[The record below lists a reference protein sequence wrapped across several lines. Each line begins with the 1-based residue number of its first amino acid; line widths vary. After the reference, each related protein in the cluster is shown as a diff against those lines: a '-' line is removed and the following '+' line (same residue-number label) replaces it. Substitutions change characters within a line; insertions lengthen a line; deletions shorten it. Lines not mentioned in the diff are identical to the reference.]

1 MKSLRI
7 IGVGN
12 SAAADD
18 GAGPAVIE
26 ELRKHPLPDGV
37 DAVSVGADALAVIE
51 YLEEDEIAPDSVQI
65 FGAHLPEDILIDV
78 ESCTTDDGKWLR
90 RPDVCRSLEERYK
103 ETLMDR
109 YRGHV
114 EGGGC
119 SFEDRDRKGK
129 GPF

>member
-1 MKSLRI
+1 MGIIKRFLGPKSKYDKDLPFTYFAKVPAI
-7 IGVGN
+7 EGDGKYFHYYF
-12 SAAADD
+12 ADTIC
-18 GAGPAVIE
+18 G
-26 ELRKHPLPDGV
+26 L
-37 DAVSVGADALAVIE
+37 IE